1 MAIWYGCAASHV
13 YLRVPG
19 YLALAAAGS
28 AAVAKHP
35 LGVAVTLPVV
45 PELSVALAR
54 ALRGRPVRLSPD
66 PLPPGGSGRGAPEAP
81 GVRGGVSI
89 GFRAWAFGAR
99 GARTFCFF
107 SRAQGSPGSSFR
119 PALRPVL
126 CGPARS
132 GVCVCLCVFLP
143 CLHVCVCAFLTTSS
157 LVSHVVRVYSYLV
170 RVTRRA
176 IGPLQTHAIWQHG
189 ETWCPVRGV
198 GVGVSFSAPRNTDV
212 VDG

>member
-1 MAIWYGCAASHV
+1 MATWQGCAASPV

-54 ALRGRPVRLSPD
+54 ALRGSPVRLSPD

-107 SRAQGSPGSSFR
+107 SRAGGFSWLLLSPGASAR
-119 PALRPVL
+119 ALRGRPVRRVRVSVRIPVVSPRL
-126 CGPARS
+126 RLRSPCDIFARESCGPGIQLPRS
-132 GVCVCLCVFLP
+132 RDSAGHRAFANP
-143 CLHVCVCAFLTTSS
+143 CHLA
-157 LVSHVVRVYSYLV
+157 
-170 RVTRRA
+170 
-176 IGPLQTHAIWQHG
+176 
-189 ETWCPVRGV
+189 TW
-198 GVGVSFSAPRNTDV
+198 
-212 VDG
+212 